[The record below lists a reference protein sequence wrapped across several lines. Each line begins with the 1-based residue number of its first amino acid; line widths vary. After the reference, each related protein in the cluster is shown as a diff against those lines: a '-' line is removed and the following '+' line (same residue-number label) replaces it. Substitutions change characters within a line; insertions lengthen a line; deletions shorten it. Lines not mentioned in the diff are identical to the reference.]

1 MKQTIQRRVKR
12 ISIFLLALMLMVG
25 SMVVP
30 SSAGILPITR
40 TYIQTTID
48 PASWEVV
55 AGVVSWEA
63 GVGGNQAEAKRIGET
78 LLKTLAGSERPKDVS
93 NKVSAAQKMEG
104 SACVNNLVLCFPG
117 KMSFSGWNDNST
129 AADTSRA
136 SLIRNSLIYD
146 LNGAFKFVY
155 GDPWKSSKST
165 LDEQIQEYSD
175 KMSAFLA
182 QVPNGTITIDETTIE
197 ISQATEGELKGVQFP
212 DAVTNYSDYVKIKK
226 GEETRFF
233 QYRMVK
239 GYVDVPGRLTHA
251 DLGLSE
257 ISSSDDA
264 SYIHWGTLAVEA
276 FVNYG
281 SDEKLQVTADG
292 VYSGKVGSI
301 EKAIADLLGG
311 FASWIANA
319 LGLWNF
325 DEIIFNAGIRG
336 TSSYVGGVFPTSW
349 QPIIWGFFFVSEVV
363 ALGILLFAII
373 YNVGKKVMSTIDP
386 VARASAIEQIK
397 YLFIVALILGLLPLA
412 IPIFLNLA
420 KELTGFFH
428 DILGGK
434 TAEEKFS
441 GFAASSGGLGSV
453 LTYLLYLGAL
463 LYFNVFYVFRSLS
476 VAMLIM
482 LAPIFVAMM
491 AINENKRYMTV
502 TWFKEFCSQLF
513 IQPVQAFMLCV
524 ILLVPPSGRRIETI
538 IMAYV
543 MIPLTNSLRQLFF
556 GNAGSMADM
565 VGQRGQQAAKR
576 TAMTIA
582 GAGLSAIGGAAG
594 AIGAARGGQGKE
606 GKESEGSG
614 NGAASTSG
622 STGATNTSL
631 TRPGAGSAGSATS
644 GERSGG
650 GTTDGSSS
658 SETKGKTNPESSA
671 ERVNPG
677 ASVSKPSELSSQAKE
692 GMDAGAE
699 AGSSSDAPGTPVG
712 GPSDIGGTA
721 TGGSSSDRPSVGS
734 KIGGAAMIAGAA
746 ALGALGGVNDY
757 MGKRLF
763 GIPPGRNG
771 GLVTQLSRATGAAGG
786 RMMHSSGAG
795 GGQGTSGASESSSM
809 PQPINRQAKFNDAA
823 GGNAYARGMTDHR
836 VENGANKYTINPDD
850 MKKAGI
856 NGIHGAGKDQSVV
869 GYNME
874 NLGADDQARL
884 NQMVDMWQNG
894 SAEEKA
900 AMQAAGISDITPVTR
915 MKDGQEQVTGVDVT
929 YNKDLAKQNFGIDT
943 APARTGG
950 KGFEMSVGDDQAPA
964 MVPDMANYMNTP
976 QASASAVSSKFAE
989 NGGLVTADGNGMVT
1003 FTAPSN
1009 MAMSDM
1015 QSKMTEAQSNLV
1027 SSYAAPM
1034 SDGSI
1039 QAKIPEAEFAQAFPV
1054 ASSQATSQM
1063 RDEAAQ
1069 ANVPF
1074 TQMGP
1079 PAPPPAQFEQQ
1090 QNGDNVFFTASSE
1103 RMSMMQ
1109 GSFTEAQQSLIHR
1122 YGETMADGS
1131 FRAAIPQAEFK
1142 QAFPDVVTQPVPA
1155 SVSMGGNGT
1164 IVQPPAPA
1172 PAPVAAPVPQSA
1184 PAPVAAPAP
1193 APAPAPTFTPPP
1205 NSEPVAPAP
1214 NTPAPQPQ
1222 QPVPQQPVYQQEVIP
1237 PPPTVTGTGPDIELG
1252 TNTLPPQSEPN
1263 HPAKKPVPKPPAQS
1277 PQAASPFG
1285 TAGLTAED
1293 IILMD
1298 SQNSPDM
1305 DGYDS

>member
-1 MKQTIQRRVKR
+1 MKQTIQRRAKR
-12 ISIFLLALMLMVG
+12 ISVFLLALMLMVG

-30 SSAGILPITR
+30 SSAGVLPITR
-40 TYIQTTID
+40 SYIQTTID
-48 PASWEVV
+48 PASWEIL

-78 LLKTLAGSERPKDVS
+78 LLKKLAESDQPNDVDD
-93 NKVSAAQKMEG
+93 KVSASQKMEG

-155 GDPWKSSKST
+155 GDPWKPSKST

-175 KMSAFLA
+175 KMKDLIAA
-182 QVPNGTITIDETTIE
+182 TPGGTVNGATIK
-197 ISQATEGELKGVQFP
+197 QASNADMKGVQFP
-212 DAVTNYSDYVKIKK
+212 DLVTNSTDYVKITK
-226 GEETRFF
+226 GDETRIF

-239 GYVDVPGRLTHA
+239 GYVNARTVDGKSTNEA
-251 DLGLSE
+251 LGLSNA
-257 ISSSDDA
+257 SSSDDA

-325 DEIIFNAGIRG
+325 DEIIFNAGVRG

-543 MIPLTNSLRQLFF
+543 MIPLTNLLRQLFF

-594 AIGAARGGQGKE
+594 AIGAARGGQEKE
-606 GKESEGSG
+606 GKEGEGSG
-614 NGAASTSG
+614 SGSSDSSAGTSG
-622 STGATNTSL
+622 PTL
-631 TRPGAGSAGSATS
+631 TRPGAGSAGGASS
-644 GERSGG
+644 GEGSGG
-650 GTTDGSSS
+650 GTAAGGTSSS
-658 SETKGKTNPESSA
+658 DARGKTTPESSA

-699 AGSSSDAPGTPVG
+699 AGGSSDAPGTPVG
-712 GPSDIGGTA
+712 GSSDMGSTEDRGSSS
-721 TGGSSSDRPSVGS
+721 GGSSIGAKV
-734 KIGGAAMIAGAA
+734 GGAAMIAGAA

-786 RMMHSSGAG
+786 RMMHGSSSSAG
-795 GGQGTSGASESSSM
+795 GGQGASSGGESSPAGGSSSM
-809 PQPINRQAKFNDAA
+809 PQPINRQAKFGDADS
-823 GGNAYARGMTDHR
+823 GNAYARGLTDRR
-836 VENGANKYTINPDD
+836 VEDGTNKYTVNPEN
-850 MKKAGI
+850 MKEAGI
-856 NGIHGAGKDQSVV
+856 NGVHSAGEDQDIVS
-869 GYNME
+869 YSME

-884 NQMVDMWQNG
+884 NQMADMWQNG
-894 SAEEKA
+894 STEEKA
-900 AMQAAGISDITPVTR
+900 AMQAAGISDVTPITR
-915 MKDGQEQVTGVDVT
+915 MKDGQEQVTGIDVT
-929 YNKDLAKQNFGIDT
+929 YNRDMAKQNFGIDT

-950 KGFEMSVGDDQAPA
+950 EGFEMSVNGDQAPA
-964 MVPDMANYMNTP
+964 MVPDIANYMNTP

-989 NGGLVTADGNGMVT
+989 SGGSVTADGDGMVT

-1015 QSKMTEAQSNLV
+1015 QSKMTETQSNLV
-1027 SSYAAPM
+1027 SSYATPM

-1039 QAKIPEAEFAQAFPV
+1039 QAKIPETEFTQAFSV
-1054 ASSQATSQM
+1054 ATSQATTQM

-1069 ANVPF
+1069 ANAPF

-1079 PAPPPAQFEQQ
+1079 AASASAQIPAQFEQSVDGSSIIF
-1090 QNGDNVFFTASSE
+1090 NANSSE
-1103 RMSMMQ
+1103 TMTRMQEQM
-1109 GSFTEAQQSLIHR
+1109 TEAQQALINT
-1122 YGETMADGS
+1122 YAQP
-1131 FRAAIPQAEFK
+1131 AAGGAIQATIPQVEFK
-1142 QAFPDVVTQPVPA
+1142 QAFPDQPVA
-1155 SVSMGGNGT
+1155 NSISMGGVGT
-1164 IVQPPAPA
+1164 VIQPPAPTPTASTAA
-1172 PAPVAAPVPQSA
+1172 PAPQSI
-1184 PAPVAAPAP
+1184 P
-1193 APAPAPTFTPPP
+1193 APAPAPTPTFAPPP
-1205 NSEPVAPAP
+1205 NPAPTAPAP
-1214 NTPAPQPQ
+1214 NAPAPQPQ
-1222 QPVPQQPVYQQEVIP
+1222 QPIYQQEIVP
-1237 PPPTVTGTGPDIELG
+1237 PQPTVTGTGPEIEMDMSAP
-1252 TNTLPPQSEPN
+1252 PPQPEPN
-1263 HPAKKPVPKPPAQS
+1263 HPAKKPAPELPPQS

-1298 SQNSPDM
+1298 NQNSSDP

>member
-1 MKQTIQRRVKR
+1 MKQTIQQRVKR
-12 ISIFLLALMLMVG
+12 ISVFLLAFMLMVG

-30 SSAGILPITR
+30 SSAGVLPITR
-40 TYIQTTID
+40 TYIQATVD
-48 PASWEVV
+48 PASWEIL
-55 AGVVSWEA
+55 AGVVEWEA

-78 LLKTLAGSERPKDVS
+78 LLKTLAGSSQPKDVS
-93 NKVSAAQKMEG
+93 SKVSAAQKMEG

-155 GDPWKSSKST
+155 GDPWKPTAST

-175 KMSAFLA
+175 RMKDLIAATPGGTVNGFSISLA
-182 QVPNGTITIDETTIE
+182 SSNDMNGI
-197 ISQATEGELKGVQFP
+197 QFP
-212 DAVTNYSDYVKIKK
+212 DLVTDNTDYVKITKISS
-226 GEETRFF
+226 GETRIF
-233 QYRMVK
+233 QYRMAK
-239 GYVDVPGRLTHA
+239 GYVDVGRGINPKE
-251 DLGLSE
+251 LGLSK
-257 ISSSDDA
+257 IDSSDDA

-281 SDEKLQVTADG
+281 SDEKLQVTAND

-336 TSSYVGGVFPTSW
+336 TSTYVGGVFPTSW

-386 VARASAIEQIK
+386 VARANAIEQIK

-428 DILGGK
+428 DILGRK

-441 GFAASSGGLGSV
+441 GFAASGGGLGSV

-463 LYFNVFYVFRSLS
+463 VYFNVFYVFRSLS

-482 LAPIFVAMM
+482 LAPIFVALM

-565 VGQRGQQAAKR
+565 VGQKGQQSAKR

-594 AIGAARGGQGKE
+594 AIGAARGGQEKE

-614 NGAASTSG
+614 NGAASTNG
-622 STGATNTSL
+622 STGTTNTSL
-631 TRPGAGSAGSATS
+631 TRPGAGSAGGESS
-644 GERSGG
+644 GEGSGG
-650 GTTDGSSS
+650 TAAGGTSS

-677 ASVSKPSELSSQAKE
+677 ASMSKPSELSSQAKE
-692 GMDAGAE
+692 GMDTGAE

-721 TGGSSSDRPSVGS
+721 TGGSSSGGPSVSS

-795 GGQGTSGASESSSM
+795 GGQGSGSGGESSSM
-809 PQPINRQAKFNDAA
+809 PQPINRQAKFNDTA

-869 GYNME
+869 GYSME

-900 AMQAAGISDITPVTR
+900 AMQAAGISDVTPVTR

-950 KGFEMSVGDDQAPA
+950 KGFEMFVGGDQAPA

-976 QASASAVSSKFAE
+976 QASASAVSNKFAE
-989 NGGLVTADGNGMVT
+989 NGGSATADGDGMVT

-1015 QSKMTEAQSNLV
+1015 QSKMTETQSNLV
-1027 SSYAAPM
+1027 SSYATSM

-1039 QAKIPEAEFAQAFPV
+1039 QAKIPEAEFTQAFPV

-1109 GSFTEAQQSLIHR
+1109 GSFTEAQQSLIHK

-1142 QAFPDVVTQPVPA
+1142 QAFPDVMTQPVPA
-1155 SVSMGGNGT
+1155 PVSMGGNGT

-1172 PAPVAAPVPQSA
+1172 PAPVVTPVPQSA

-1193 APAPAPTFTPPP
+1193 APAPTPTFTPPP
-1205 NSEPVAPAP
+1205 NPAPAAPAP
-1214 NTPAPQPQ
+1214 NAPAPQPQ
-1222 QPVPQQPVYQQEVIP
+1222 QPIYQQEIVP
-1237 PPPTVTGTGPDIELG
+1237 PQPTVTGTGPEIEMDMSAP
-1252 TNTLPPQSEPN
+1252 PPQPEPN
-1263 HPAKKPVPKPPAQS
+1263 HPAKRPAPELPPQS

-1285 TAGLTAED
+1285 IAGLTAED

-1298 SQNSPDM
+1298 NQNSPDM
-1305 DGYDS
+1305 DGNDS

>member
-1 MKQTIQRRVKR
+1 MKQTIQRRAKR
-12 ISIFLLALMLMVG
+12 ISVFLLALMLMVG

-30 SSAGILPITR
+30 SSAGVLPITR
-40 TYIQTTID
+40 SYIQTTID
-48 PASWEVV
+48 PASWEIL

-78 LLKTLAGSERPKDVS
+78 LLKKLAESDQPNDVDD
-93 NKVSAAQKMEG
+93 KVSASQKMEG

-155 GDPWKSSKST
+155 GDPWKPSKST

-175 KMSAFLA
+175 KMKDLIAA
-182 QVPNGTITIDETTIE
+182 TPGGTVNGATIK
-197 ISQATEGELKGVQFP
+197 QASNADMKGVQFP
-212 DAVTNYSDYVKIKK
+212 DLVTNSTDYVKITK
-226 GEETRFF
+226 GDETRIF

-239 GYVDVPGRLTHA
+239 GYVNARTVNGKSTNEA
-251 DLGLSE
+251 LGLSNA
-257 ISSSDDA
+257 SSSDDA

-325 DEIIFNAGIRG
+325 DEIIFNAGVRG

-594 AIGAARGGQGKE
+594 AIGAARGGQEKE
-606 GKESEGSG
+606 GKESEGSV

-622 STGATNTSL
+622 STGTTNTSL
-631 TRPGAGSAGSATS
+631 TRPGAGSAGGAAG
-644 GERSGG
+644 GEGSGG
-650 GTTDGSSS
+650 GTAAGGSSS

-677 ASVSKPSELSSQAKE
+677 ASVSKPSELSSQAKD

-699 AGSSSDAPGTPVG
+699 AGGSSDAPGTPVG

-721 TGGSSSDRPSVGS
+721 TGGSSSGGPSVSS

-795 GGQGTSGASESSSM
+795 GGQGSGSGGESSSM
-809 PQPINRQAKFNDAA
+809 PQPINRQAKFNDTA

-869 GYNME
+869 GYSME

-900 AMQAAGISDITPVTR
+900 AMQAAGISDVTPVTR

-950 KGFEMSVGDDQAPA
+950 KGFEMSVGGDQAPA

-989 NGGLVTADGNGMVT
+989 NGGSATADGDGMVT

-1015 QSKMTEAQSNLV
+1015 QSKMTETQSNLV
-1027 SSYAAPM
+1027 SSYATSM

-1039 QAKIPEAEFAQAFPV
+1039 QAKIPEAEFIQAFPV
-1054 ASSQATSQM
+1054 ASSQVTSQM

-1109 GSFTEAQQSLIHR
+1109 GSFTEAQQSLIHK
-1122 YGETMADGS
+1122 YGETMEDGS

-1142 QAFPDVVTQPVPA
+1142 QAFPDVMTQPVSTP
-1155 SVSMGGNGT
+1155 VSMGGNGT

-1172 PAPVAAPVPQSA
+1172 PAPVATPVPQSA
-1184 PAPVAAPAP
+1184 PTPVAAPAP
-1193 APAPAPTFTPPP
+1193 TPAPAPTFTPPP
-1205 NSEPVAPAP
+1205 NPAPAAPAP
-1214 NTPAPQPQ
+1214 NAPAPQPQ
-1222 QPVPQQPVYQQEVIP
+1222 QPIYQQEIVP
-1237 PPPTVTGTGPDIELG
+1237 PQPTVTGTGPEIEMDMSAP
-1252 TNTLPPQSEPN
+1252 PPQPEPN
-1263 HPAKKPVPKPPAQS
+1263 HPAKRPAPELPPQS

-1298 SQNSPDM
+1298 NQNSPDM
-1305 DGYDS
+1305 DGNDS

>member
-12 ISIFLLALMLMVG
+12 ISVLLLALMLMVG

-30 SSAGILPITR
+30 SSAGVLPITR
-40 TYIQTTID
+40 TYIQATID
-48 PASWEVV
+48 PASWEIL
-55 AGVVSWEA
+55 AGVVEWEA

-78 LLKTLAGSERPKDVS
+78 LLKTLAGSSQPKDVS
-93 NKVSAAQKMEG
+93 SKVSAAQKMEG

-155 GDPWKSSKST
+155 GDPWKPTAST

-175 KMSAFLA
+175 RMKDLIAATPGGTVNGFSISLA
-182 QVPNGTITIDETTIE
+182 SSNDMNGI
-197 ISQATEGELKGVQFP
+197 QFP
-212 DAVTNYSDYVKIKK
+212 DLVTDNTDYVKITKISS
-226 GEETRFF
+226 GETRIF
-233 QYRMVK
+233 QYRMAK
-239 GYVDVPGRLTHA
+239 GYVDVGRGINPKE
-251 DLGLSE
+251 LGLSK
-257 ISSSDDA
+257 IDSSDDA

-281 SDEKLQVTADG
+281 SDEKLQVTAND

-311 FASWIANA
+311 FASWVANA

-336 TSSYVGGVFPTSW
+336 TSTYVGGVFPTSW

-441 GFAASSGGLGSV
+441 GFAASGGGLGSV

-463 LYFNVFYVFRSLS
+463 VYFNVFYVFRSLS

-482 LAPIFVAMM
+482 LAPIFVALM

-565 VGQRGQQAAKR
+565 VGQKGQQSAKR

-582 GAGLSAIGGAAG
+582 GAGLSAIRGAAG
-594 AIGAARGGQGKE
+594 AIGASREGQSKE
-606 GKESEGSG
+606 GSESEGSG
-614 NGAASTSG
+614 NGASG
-622 STGATNTSL
+622 SSTGASNTSL
-631 TRPGAGSAGSATS
+631 TRSGSGSAGGASS
-644 GERSGG
+644 GESSGG
-650 GTTDGSSS
+650 GTAAGGTSSGDA
-658 SETKGKTNPESSA
+658 KGKTTPESSA
-671 ERVNPG
+671 ERVSPG

-699 AGSSSDAPGTPVG
+699 AGGSSDAPSAPVG
-712 GPSDIGGTA
+712 GPSSTGGTA
-721 TGGSSSDRPSVGS
+721 DSGSSSGGSSIGTKV
-734 KIGGAAMIAGAA
+734 GGAAMIAGAA

-771 GLVTQLSRATGAAGG
+771 GLVTQLSRTAGAAGG
-786 RMMHSSGAG
+786 RMMRGSSSNAG
-795 GGQGTSGASESSSM
+795 GGQGASSGGSSSI
-809 PQPINRQAKFNDAA
+809 PQPINRQAKFNDTA

-869 GYNME
+869 GYSME

-900 AMQAAGISDITPVTR
+900 AMQAAGISDVTPVTR

-950 KGFEMSVGDDQAPA
+950 KGFEMSVGGDQAPA

-976 QASASAVSSKFAE
+976 QASAAAATSMFSKE
-989 NGGLVTADGNGMVT
+989 GGTASIDGDTVK
-1003 FTAPSN
+1003 FYAPSEA
-1009 MAMSDM
+1009 AMSDM
-1015 QSKMTEAQSNLV
+1015 QGKMTEDQRNLINNYSKPIEGGGVEAQ
-1027 SSYAAPM
+1027 
-1034 SDGSI
+1034 
-1039 QAKIPEAEFAQAFPV
+1039 IPQAEFTKAFSIP
-1054 ASSQATSQM
+1054 SSQATSQM
-1063 RDEAAQ
+1063 RDEATQ

-1074 TQMGP
+1074 TQIDP
-1079 PAPPPAQFEQQ
+1079 LTPSPAQFQQ
-1090 QNGDNVFFTASSE
+1090 SHNGETTFFTASSE

-1109 GSFTEAQQSLIHR
+1109 GDFTEAQQALISK
-1122 YGETMADGS
+1122 YGETMTDGS
-1131 FRAAIPQAEFK
+1131 FRAAILQAEFK
-1142 QAFPDVVTQPVPA
+1142 QAFPDIATQPIITP
-1155 SVSMGGNGT
+1155 VSIGGNGT
-1164 IVQPPAPA
+1164 VIQPPAST
-1172 PAPVAAPVPQSA
+1172 PAPVPTASPIPQPT
-1184 PAPVAAPAP
+1184 PASNA
-1193 APAPAPTFTPPP
+1193 
-1205 NSEPVAPAP
+1205 
-1214 NTPAPQPQ
+1214 PAPQPK
-1222 QPVPQQPVYQQEVIP
+1222 QPVYQQEIVP
-1237 PPPTVTGTGPDIELG
+1237 PQPTVTGTGPEIEMDISA
-1252 TNTLPPQSEPN
+1252 PPVQPEPN
-1263 HPAKKPVPKPPAQS
+1263 HPAKRPVPELPPQPS
-1277 PQAASPFG
+1277 QAASSFG

-1298 SQNSPDM
+1298 NQNSPDM
-1305 DGYDS
+1305 DGNDS